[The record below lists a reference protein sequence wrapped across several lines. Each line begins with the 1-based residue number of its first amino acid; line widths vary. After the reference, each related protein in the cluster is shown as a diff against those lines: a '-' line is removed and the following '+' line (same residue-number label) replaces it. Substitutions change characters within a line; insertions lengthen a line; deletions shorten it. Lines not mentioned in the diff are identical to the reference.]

1 MIFVLD
7 VLIAIVAESGVWM
20 LSTKKTWLVERKV
33 CFIIRVATW
42 WG

>member
-7 VLIAIVAESGVWM
+7 VLTAIVAESGVWI
-20 LSTKKTWLVERKV
+20 LSTEKARLVERKV
-33 CFIIRVATW
+33 CFILRVATW